1 MTSPFLFPKALMVIL
16 LILLLLVVLLR
27 IKLRNRLLPLAHEKL
42 TYIKMNYRVAHPD
55 IKAEANMFDSDAE
68 DPVDYD
74 FEPSESDDGA
84 EL

>member
-1 MTSPFLFPKALMVIL
+1 MQNGRSKFNGDSI
-16 LILLLLVVLLR
+16 
-27 IKLRNRLLPLAHEKL
+27 RLLPQTLEKL

-74 FEPSESDDGA
+74 FEPSESDDDIF
-84 EL
+84 